1 MPGQIFQ
8 MNKRAKFVLFLTF
21 FLLVFTRSAFA
32 PSAIADEDAEQ
43 LVFKADE
50 VTILKEEQEV
60 TARGRV
66 EFSHKDYHLQADMVT
81 FNERTGEVFASG
93 NVKLTDPKGNSLYLD
108 EVKLDQELREGFIQ
122 NLRFVFEDGSRLAAR
137 DGEMV
142 GDKIILNYAVFTPC
156 VICDDH
162 PDRPPSWQVRAVKV
176 TLDKEKKRIY
186 YKNATLEILGVPV
199 VFLPYLSHP
208 DPSVK
213 RASGFLTPEANITK
227 ELGFVLKVPYYFAIS
242 PSFDITV
249 TPIITTKEGLVLA
262 AEIRK
267 HLGFGIIQ
275 SEGSIT
281 YTDIPDAFG
290 NDTGSD
296 GFRGHIF
303 ANGIFNHTKNL
314 RTTVQFQLTSDD
326 TYLRRY
332 GFSKLDTLKS
342 QLLTELFDGRSYY
355 SLRSLWFQG
364 LRVEDVQG
372 LTGFALPLIDLNF
385 VTDPDKIG
393 GVFTVRFN
401 ALALQRTDGM
411 DSSRM
416 TIQGSYEIPYTT
428 RYGQILKL
436 GVHFRGDVYDISNSD
451 RPDFAFFAGQDG
463 TESRFLP
470 ELTASFEWPF
480 VKTGKR
486 TQQIITPV
494 ITFVAAPTGGNP
506 PGLSNE
512 DSRAFELSDS
522 NIMSG
527 NRMPGFDLWEGGS
540 RFNFGIKWLI
550 ISKNI
555 TIDTFFGE
563 SFRFAAGSTDP
574 DEIVFARGSGLST
587 HLSDLVTRI
596 DITIKGTLRISNRMR
611 FDKSS
616 FTVRRNEIDAAV
628 YIQNATFGIGY
639 FKLKRGLQAQGLGDR
654 EEIRVNGQYSFK
666 TYWQV
671 FGDITRNLTTTG
683 STISQGFGI
692 SYSDDCVELS
702 LAWRKSFTSD
712 RDISPGTSILFR
724 LRLKHLG

>member
-1 MPGQIFQ
+1 MRGQIFQ
-8 MNKRAKFVLFLTF
+8 KIKGAHFVLSVLFWFLIF
-21 FLLVFTRSAFA
+21 SPSAF
-32 PSAIADEDAEQ
+32 ADEDAEQ
-43 LVFKADE
+43 LVFTADE
-50 VTILKEEQEV
+50 VTVLKEERQV

-66 EFSHKDYHLQADMVT
+66 KFSHKDYHLQADTVT
-81 FNERTGEVFASG
+81 FNEISGEVFASG
-93 NVKLTDPKGNSLYLD
+93 NVMLTDPTGNSLYLD

-162 PDRPPSWQVRAVKV
+162 PGRPPSWQVRAVKV

-186 YKNATLEILGVPV
+186 YKNATLEVLGVPIA
-199 VFLPYLSHP
+199 FLPYLSHP

-213 RASGFLTPEANITK
+213 RASGFLTPEANISK
-227 ELGFVLKVPYYFAIS
+227 ELGLVLKVPYYFAIS
-242 PSFDITV
+242 PSLDITL
-249 TPIITTKEGLVLA
+249 TPFITTKEGLVLA
-262 AEIRK
+262 GEIRK

-281 YTDIPDAFG
+281 YTDIPDVFG
-290 NDTGSD
+290 NDTGNN
-296 GFRGHIF
+296 GFRGHFF
-303 ANGIFNHTKNL
+303 ANGIFNHSKNL
-314 RTTVQFQLTSDD
+314 RTKVQFQLTSDD

-332 GFSKLDTLKS
+332 GFSNADTLKS
-342 QLLTELFDGRSYY
+342 EWLTELFDGRSYY

-364 LRVEDVQG
+364 LRAEDVQG
-372 LTGFALPLIDLNF
+372 LTAFALPLINLNF
-385 VTDPDKIG
+385 VSKPDKIG
-393 GVFTVRFN
+393 GVFNVQFN

-428 RYGQILKL
+428 RFGQILKL

-463 TESRFLP
+463 SESRFLP
-470 ELTASFEWPF
+470 QLTASFEWPF
-480 VKTGKR
+480 VKTGKKI
-486 TQQIITPV
+486 QQIITPIV
-494 ITFVAAPTGGNP
+494 TLVAAPTGGNP
-506 PGLSNE
+506 VGLSNE

-522 NIMSG
+522 NILSG
-527 NRMPGFDLWEGGS
+527 NRLPGYDLWEGGS
-540 RFNFGIKWLI
+540 RINFGLKWLI
-550 ISKNI
+550 IAKDF

-563 SFRFAAGSTDP
+563 SYRFSTGSNNP
-574 DEIVFARGSGLST
+574 EQIVFAPGFGLNT

-596 DITIKGTLRISNRMR
+596 DITIKGTVRISNRMR
-611 FDKSS
+611 FDESS
-616 FTVRRNEIDAAV
+616 FTVRRNEIDAEI
-628 YIQNATFGIGY
+628 YIKNAKFGIGY
-639 FKLKRGLQAQGLGDR
+639 FKLNRGLQAQGLEDR
-654 EEIRVNGQYSFK
+654 EEIRVKGQYAFK
-666 TYWQV
+666 TNWQV

-683 STISQGFGI
+683 ATIYQGFGVR
-692 SYSDDCVELS
+692 YSDDCVELS